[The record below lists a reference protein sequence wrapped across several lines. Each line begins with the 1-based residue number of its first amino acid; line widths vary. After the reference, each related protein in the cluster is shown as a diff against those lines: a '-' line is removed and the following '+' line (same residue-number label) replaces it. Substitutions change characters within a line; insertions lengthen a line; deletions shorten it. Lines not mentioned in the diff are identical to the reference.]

1 MIKDLCFEIIQKCPN
16 ECIFCS
22 SLASINKVT
31 IIKFDT
37 FKKTLDYIL
46 SKSGVEE
53 LLFSGGEPFLNPDL
67 FKMIEYAKS
76 KGIRVVL
83 FTSGV
88 KCAHKLTEEE
98 LNLMMESDIKRFDPS
113 EEDKENIKRKLQKIY
128 EMIYKSEYTSISKS
142 ELEALKNLGL
152 DKIVFDYQGSNREE
166 YNLLMGKDNFCEVS
180 TSIIRACEVGIETD
194 IHFVPM
200 KCNYKSLLNIV
211 ELLNIAGVKNL
222 SLLNFVPQGRGK
234 VNESKLKMSK
244 EDFEEFK
251 KIVKEANERF
261 NGKIRIGIPL
271 DSSNSHKC
279 TAGLSKL
286 VIKYD
291 GTILPCPAFKEYDSE
306 ILRKNGFRVLNIY
319 ENLEELEIH
328 EGTRNYPLCK
338 KLYNFIGNI

>member
-1 MIKDLCFEIIQKCPN
+1 MIKDLCFEITQKCPN

-22 SLASINKVT
+22 SLASINKNT
-31 IIKFDT
+31 MITFDT
-37 FKKTLDYIL
+37 FKRTLDYIL
-46 SKSGVEE
+46 SKGIIQE
-53 LLFSGGEPFLNPDL
+53 LSISGGEPFLNPDL

-76 KGIRVVL
+76 KDIRVVL
-83 FTSGV
+83 FTSGI
-88 KCAHKLTEEE
+88 KCSSNITPEE
-98 LNLMMESDIKRFDPS
+98 LNQLVETDLKRFNPS
-113 EEDKENIKRKLQKIY
+113 HEDKENIKKKLQKLY
-128 EMIYKSEYTSISKS
+128 KTIYKRQYTSISKS
-142 ELEALKNLGL
+142 ELEALKNIGL
-152 DKIVFDYQGSNREE
+152 DKIVFDYQGSNEQE
-166 YNLLMGKDNFCEVS
+166 YKLLMGKDNFCEVS
-180 TSIIRACEVGIETD
+180 TSIIRACQVGLDTD

-200 KCNYKSLLNIV
+200 KYNYKSLVDIV
-211 ELLNIAGVKNL
+211 ELLNIAEVKNL

-244 EDFEEFK
+244 EEYEEFR

-291 GTILPCPAFKEYDSE
+291 GTILPCPAFKEFDSE

-338 KLYNFIGNI
+338 KLYNFVGNI